1 MFQGRARIL
10 VLALIAHFLSPA
22 AARVADAMVVEEVIM
37 NNKPDGGQ
45 VMILSK
51 NPIKAGMVLFK
62 VMNRSA
68 NLVHEFLVLR
78 TDLDP
83 GAFPMKDQGNKV
95 DETKI
100 QGIKELGDLE
110 PSKSGQMKMTL
121 KPGTY
126 VLFCNE
132 PGHFKAGMVT
142 KLVVAP

>member
-1 MFQGRARIL
+1 MFHGRARIF
-10 VLALIAHFLSPA
+10 VLALVAPFLSPA

-45 VMILSK
+45 VMILS
-51 NPIKAGMVLFK
+51 NKAGTVLFK

-83 GAFPMKDQGNKV
+83 GAFPVEDQGNKV
-95 DETKI
+95 DETKM